1 MIFKKQYFIYL
12 TTNLING
19 KKYIGKHYGLLNDGY
34 LGSGKIFKE
43 AVQKYGKENFS
54 RQILEFCLNQK
65 DLNEAE
71 KRWIKIFNAVED
83 PNFYNLEAGGQGG
96 QNYQTLKNW
105 YLNNPEKG
113 KEINLKNAIKVNE
126 WYKYHPEA
134 RQKWHDAAMAGYKK
148 WREEHPDEYQQKIE
162 KIVQTQGMKIRCVT
176 TGLEFRSQGE
186 AARFYGMSST
196 SHLSACLNG
205 KRKHAGKLPDGTK
218 LSWEKIEENS

>member
-19 KKYIGKHYGLLNDGY
+19 KKYIGKHYGLLDDGY
-34 LGSGKIFKE
+34 LGSGKVFKE

-83 PNFYNLEAGGQGG
+83 SNFYNLEAGGQGG

-113 KEINLKNAIKVNE
+113 KEINLKNAIRVNE
-126 WYKYHPEA
+126 WRQEHPEVIEKA
-134 RQKWHDAAMAGYKK
+134 VTAMQVGYQKW
-148 WREEHPDEYQQKIE
+148 RQEHPEQYEEKKQKI
-162 KIVQTQGMKIRCVT
+162 IATQGIRVKCVE
-176 TGLEFRSQGE
+176 TGEIFCSISE
-186 AARFYGMSST
+186 AARAYNLSS
-196 SHLSACLNG
+196 SQISRVING
-205 KRKHAGKLPDGTK
+205 QRKHAGKLKNGIK
-218 LSWEKIEENS
+218 LTWEKINKTS